1 VTLAPFLVAC
11 CKCHSAEQEVSKRRR
26 SHLI

>member
-11 CKCHSAEQEVSKRRR
+11 CKCQFAEQEVSKRR
-26 SHLI
+26 SIHFI